1 MGKEKTEAQQ
11 TCCNARPDWTY
22 KAVSDSVFPPKENP
36 LSTVS
41 ETLAKRPSMIVRQ
54 KNVNAVTAGGKRI
67 CAAARSVS
75 IGTLVQ
81 VTQVN

>member
-1 MGKEKTEAQQ
+1 MLQVHRSRQ
-11 TCCNARPDWTY
+11 TCCNARPEWTY
-22 KAVSDSVFPPKENP
+22 KAVSDSVFPPKEKP

-67 CAAARSVS
+67 CGGPEASV
-75 IGTLVQ
+75 LVLLKK
-81 VTQVN
+81 